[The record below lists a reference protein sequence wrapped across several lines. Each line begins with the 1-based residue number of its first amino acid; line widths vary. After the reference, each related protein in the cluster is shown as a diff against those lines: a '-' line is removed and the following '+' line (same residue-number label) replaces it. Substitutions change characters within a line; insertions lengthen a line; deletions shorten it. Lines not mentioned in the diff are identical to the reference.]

1 MSENSSSGKGP
12 LYIVIAILSLLLV
25 GGGVGA
31 IVYLSQKSKYEEQ
44 EKMKKMEEELD
55 KLKETVE
62 EEEAAEPAN
71 TGNDGKTIVKKRA
84 KNAAAHH
91 AVSAGGSK
99 SAGTKVVIDGTGVRF
114 RFAPSLSAGYLTWEN
129 GTTRS
134 VSKGTRLTYTGETS
148 DWYQVSYLGQTFYV
162 SKEFS
167 YLEF

>member
-1 MSENSSSGKGP
+1 MSDNSSSGKGP
-12 LYIVIAILSLLLV
+12 LYIVIAILALLLV

-31 IVYLSQKSKYEEQ
+31 IVYFTQESKYEEQ
-44 EKMKKMEEELD
+44 EKMNKLQEELD
-55 KLKETVE
+55 ELKETVE
-62 EEEAAEPAN
+62 EEETAEPAK
-71 TGNDGKTIVKKRA
+71 TGNAKTIVRKSA

-99 SAGTKVVIDGTGVRF
+99 SSGTKVVIDGTGVRF